1 MSKVQSHISHSRVYA
16 DKKSINIQAAYLFLE
31 CALFQIVTKSLLRS
45 KGHVETYL
53 ALAYLHHNQVPF
65 YCLLQRSLVNCL
77 IWSFLGS
84 ECPVCDRPEDTECG
98 NRPSVLSLLLFVPWL
113 TSERGNSSVG
123 LGTGLI
129 WLFFFFFFYIHL
141 TGPAPETLPV
151 MLSVFT

>member
-1 MSKVQSHISHSRVYA
+1 MQT
-16 DKKSINIQAAYLFLE
+16 KKSINIQAAYLFLE